1 MIKSGI
7 QQGVAVYDLVQG
19 KPGWYG
25 GPLWTA
31 DEL

>member
-19 KPGWYG
+19 KPVWYG
-25 GPLWTA
+25 GPLWPA